1 MGSIRRATGI
11 SLDIAI
17 AGAGPA
23 GLATALYLKRAGH
36 RVTVFDR
43 FDEPKPVGS
52 GLILQP
58 TGLTVLADLGLLD
71 DILVLGSRI
80 DRLHGADAKTG
91 RTVLGVRYDAPRG
104 RRFGLAVHR
113 SALFGVLFRAAKREA
128 ITMETSIEIETLET
142 GERAILVC
150 QNGRRLGPF
159 DLVVDASGSRS
170 KLRRHLRNPG
180 EVLPLAYGAFWAS
193 LGWRGD
199 GFDEKAL
206 LQRYDR
212 ASVMV
217 GVLPIGRPE
226 SGAEKMAAFF
236 WSRSRTR
243 AGDRSECM
251 EGEGGRAVARMPG
264 IHRADRQFRPTFA
277 GALRPSHD
285 EAAGRPAV
293 GCYRRRGAF
302 DQPATRARGEH
313 GAARCGGAQLLACAG
328 RHRRRSAG
336 GLCLGAAM
344 ARAGVPGAVADADAV
359 LQVGFDRNA
368 VRPRQA
374 GGDGAENSA
383 GAAVSRRDGGR
394 NRDRS
399 VHADR
404 ACGSAVAGAFRW
416 IIVERCEPFACRKAW
431 RRRG

>member
-80 DRLHGADAKTG
+80 DRLHGADSKTG
-91 RTVLGVRYDAPRG
+91 RTVLDVRYDAPRG

-180 EVLPLAYGAFWAS
+180 EVLPLAYGAF
-193 LGWRGD
+193 G
-199 GFDEKAL
+199 
-206 LQRYDR
+206 
-212 ASVMV
+212 
-217 GVLPIGRPE
+217 
-226 SGAEKMAAFF
+226 
-236 WSRSRTR
+236 
-243 AGDRSECM
+243 
-251 EGEGGRAVARMPG
+251 
-264 IHRADRQFRPTFA
+264 
-277 GALRPSHD
+277 
-285 EAAGRPAV
+285 
-293 GCYRRRGAF
+293 
-302 DQPATRARGEH
+302 
-313 GAARCGGAQLLACAG
+313 
-328 RHRRRSAG
+328 RRSAG
-336 GLCLGAAM
+336 AATVSTRRHCCSVM
-344 ARAGVPGAVADADAV
+344 TE
-359 LQVGFDRNA
+359 
-368 VRPRQA
+368 QA
-374 GGDGAENSA
+374 
-383 GAAVSRRDGGR
+383 
-394 NRDRS
+394 
-399 VHADR
+399 
-404 ACGSAVAGAFRW
+404 
-416 IIVERCEPFACRKAW
+416 
-431 RRRG
+431 